1 MELINNSLE
10 SNQNEDDQGP
20 FLSSNVKDIFKRRK
34 QEKNKKG
41 MKKMNLKSFLP
52 SEKEEK
58 NNENNINNNEED
70 NEDDN
75 EKIQMITE
83 NNISNED
90 NMKL

>member
-41 MKKMNLKSFLP
+41 MKKMNLKSFLH
-52 SEKEEK
+52 SEK
-58 NNENNINNNEED
+58 
-70 NEDDN
+70 
-75 EKIQMITE
+75 
-83 NNISNED
+83 
-90 NMKL
+90 

>member
-1 MELINNSLE
+1 
-10 SNQNEDDQGP
+10 
-20 FLSSNVKDIFKRRK
+20 
-34 QEKNKKG
+34 

-90 NMKL
+90 NMKLEKKAKNKRFKKYWR